1 MPHFV
6 VKSNGIDGGNSFAV
20 EYHHTCL
27 TMLGSCYDHECFELP
42 DYVLTMYV
50 LDELINMYKLGIRPK
65 KPALAKPMTA
75 LPEPE
80 QPART
85 SPIETGQP
93 RNEMG

>member
-27 TMLGSCYDHECFELP
+27 TMLGSRYDHECYTLP
-42 DYVLTMYV
+42 DAAMQIYS
-50 LDELINMYKLGIRPK
+50 LDDLIKMYKTGVRPK
-65 KPALAKPMTA
+65 KPPLTKPMTA

-80 QPART
+80 QPAIT
-85 SPIETGQP
+85 QP
-93 RNEMG
+93 RNMLAMG